1 MGVDKLIKT
10 VPVLQNQIDSLLEF
24 DCNPGDLTNGV
35 INAAFFLL
43 FKDLI
48 RLFACY
54 NDGIINCLEKYF
66 EMTNKKSARE
76 TLEIYKKFLIRMNK
90 VGEFLKTAEN
100 VGIDKGEIP
109 DLTKA
114 PSSLLDAMEQHLA
127 QLEGK
132 KPGTTTTT

>member
-1 MGVDKLIKT
+1 
-10 VPVLQNQIDSLLEF
+10 
-24 DCNPGDLTNGV
+24 
-35 INAAFFLL
+35 
-43 FKDLI
+43 
-48 RLFACY
+48 
-54 NDGIINCLEKYF
+54 
-66 EMTNKKSARE
+66 ARE
-76 TLEIYKKFLIRMNK
+76 TLDIYKKFLIRMNK

-132 KPGTTTTT
+132 KAGATSAPANGDSTESSAKKAIEEEEQFLNKLKVSLLSHNLDVHLALLCCSSTFSK